1 MSGVQAGSSGAPPA
15 QSPGV
20 PDSERASDTERLAST
35 ARRPLR
41 IGLNLLFMGERAGG
55 AGRYAGELPGALLA
69 AEPDSELHLFVTR
82 DLPHELRYKTPWTD
96 SVRWVTLPL
105 RPGSRAQ
112 VLAQF
117 AGLPALARARRLDVL
132 HSPANTGPVV
142 TPGVASVVTLLD
154 LIWLHRPTEWEADAR
169 AHRAMRRQVG
179 YCLPRAD
186 RVFAISQ
193 DSAEDFVRTL
203 HVPRERIEV
212 TPLGVRVEP
221 DAGALI
227 PPRSRQSLLRTRL
240 NLQGRR
246 VVLCVAQ
253 MRPYKNL
260 GRLIEAL
267 PDLQPDVALVLAGAS
282 SEHERELWSLAAKHR
297 VSDRVRFPGW
307 LDDIDLDALYGLAD
321 VFALPSLIEGFG
333 IPVLEAMA
341 RGVPVACSNV
351 SALPEVAGDAALLF
365 DPQRQEEVTGALR
378 RLLADPALAARL
390 VARGHERVR
399 EFSWRRTAE
408 TSLAGYRRAIAAR
421 ATR

>member
-1 MSGVQAGSSGAPPA
+1 VNGVQPGSSGATATQTPDVA
-15 QSPGV
+15 
-20 PDSERASDTERLAST
+20 DSERRAAT

-55 AGRYAGELPGALLA
+55 AGRYASELPGALLA
-69 AEPDSELHLFVTR
+69 AEPDSELHLFVSR
-82 DLPHELRYKTPWTD
+82 RAPAELRRAPWAQR
-96 SVRWVTLPL
+96 VRWVTLPL
-105 RPGSRAQ
+105 DPGGSPLQ
-112 VLAQF
+112 LLAQF

-132 HSPANTGPVV
+132 HSPANTGPVL

-154 LIWLHRPTEWEADAR
+154 LIWLHRPAEWEADTR
-169 AHRAMRRQVG
+169 AHAAMRRQVG

-186 RVFAISQ
+186 RVFAISR
-193 DSAEDFVRTL
+193 DAAEDFVRTL
-203 HVPRERIEV
+203 HVSRERIEV
-212 TPLGVRVEP
+212 TPLGVRVERDDGRVP
-221 DAGALI
+221 DTQAL
-227 PPRSRQSLLRTRL
+227 RERL
-240 NLQGRR
+240 DLAGRR

-253 MRPYKNL
+253 LRPYKNL
-260 GRLIEAL
+260 ARLVEAL
-267 PDLQPDVALVLAGAS
+267 GGLDPDVALVLAGAPN
-282 SEHERELWSLAAKHR
+282 EHERELRALAQRLGVGA
-297 VSDRVRFPGW
+297 RVRFPGW
-307 LDDIDLDALYGLAD
+307 LADAELQALYALAD